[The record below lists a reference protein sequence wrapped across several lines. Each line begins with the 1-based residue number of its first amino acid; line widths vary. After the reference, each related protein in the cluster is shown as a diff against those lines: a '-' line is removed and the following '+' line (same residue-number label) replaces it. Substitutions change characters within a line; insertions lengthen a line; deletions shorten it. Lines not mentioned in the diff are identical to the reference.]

1 MRIFLMITHDPEL
14 RQYRN
19 RELVDRL
26 RARDVRSL
34 VLSPGQIVVSLRSG
48 RLTALGPAGF
58 PIEDALIL
66 NALQRSNPADLDLI
80 RILETAGHPIV
91 NQADAWYI
99 ASVKALTGARLAA
112 AGLPYPPTLFSPGVS
127 AVLETEAAGL
137 RGWVVTKPWSRA
149 QQEQVRR
156 YRSRQAAPT
165 YRRRRRRGQPAL
177 LQEFVPNPGRSL
189 RTIVVGQEVIGACHA
204 VARKPEWKTK
214 SGANART
221 VRCEVTPALQDL
233 ALAAT
238 RVVGL
243 DIAAVELIEG
253 PDGLELLGLSAW
265 PDYERYDR
273 VVGADVAGRIADFLL
288 SRHLL
293 VGHSAQIVASS
304 RANRSVSASSRGPSG
319 SAVGQ

>member
-26 RARDVRSL
+26 RTRDVRSL
-34 VLSPGQIVVSLRSG
+34 VLAPGQIVVSARSS

-66 NALQRSNPADLDLI
+66 NALYRTNLADLDLI

-91 NQADAWYI
+91 NRADAWYV

-112 AGLPYPPTLFSPGVS
+112 AGLPHPPTLASPGIS
-127 AVLETEAAGL
+127 QVLESEAASF
-137 RGWVVTKPWSRA
+137 RGWVVAKPWSGARPGPT
-149 QQEQVRR
+149 RR
-156 YRSRQAAPT
+156 YRSRQAAPA

-177 LQEFVPNPGRSL
+177 LQEFVPNPGRSI
-189 RTIVVGQEVIGACHA
+189 RTIVVGQEVIGACH
-204 VARKPEWKTK
+204 VLARKPEWRP
-214 SGANART
+214 SAAPNARA
-221 VRCEVTPALQDL
+221 VRCEVTPPLEDL

-243 DIAAVELIEG
+243 DIAGVDLIEG
-253 PDGLELLGLSAW
+253 PDGLELLGLCAW

-273 VVGADVAGRIADFLL
+273 VVGTDVAGRIVDFLV
-288 SRHLL
+288 SRHPLFP
-293 VGHSAQIVASS
+293 
-304 RANRSVSASSRGPSG
+304 PS
-319 SAVGQ
+319 Q